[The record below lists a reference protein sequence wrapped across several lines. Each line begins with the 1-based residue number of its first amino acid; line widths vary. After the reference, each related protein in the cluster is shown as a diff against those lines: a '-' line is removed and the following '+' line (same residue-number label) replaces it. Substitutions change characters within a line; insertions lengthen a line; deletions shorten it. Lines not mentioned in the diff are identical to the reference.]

1 MWIFTKQAHVSIG
14 QDAFDHSKLLL
25 HTQLREELEA
35 VVAVLDKVAGG
46 QRHTLEE
53 RIEGDYRFVVT
64 ARREVVAEAV
74 AMMVTTIDY
83 TKHVHS
89 LHIDHGLQPGYFL
102 WLNRTGL
109 QVATL
114 REPFHDET

>member
-1 MWIFTKQAHVSIG
+1 MWIFNKQGHFAIG
-14 QDAFDHSKLLL
+14 QDAFDHSKLLV

-35 VVAVLDKVAGG
+35 VVAMLDQVAGG
-46 QRHTLEE
+46 QRHEIEE

-74 AMMVTTIDY
+74 ARLVAAIDY
-83 TKHVHS
+83 TKHTNSFHV
-89 LHIDHGLQPGYFL
+89 DFGAKPGFIL

-109 QVATL
+109 QVATV
-114 REPFHDET
+114 RE

>member
-1 MWIFTKQAHVSIG
+1 MWIFTKQGHVSIG

-83 TKHVHS
+83 TKHTDS
-89 LHIDHGLQPGYFL
+89 FHIDFGAKPGFIL
-102 WLNRTGL
+102 WVNKTGL
-109 QVATL
+109 QVATV
-114 REPFHDET
+114 RE